1 MIKIIAFDLDETLYP
16 TDTRLME
23 AINERIKLYM
33 VQRLGFDPLEVDQI
47 RQRYY
52 AHYGTSL
59 RGLMVEYG
67 IDPDDFLHFV
77 HDVPLERYLSPNNQP
92 LRRVLSRI
100 PLEKVIFTN
109 ASREHALK
117 VLNYLGLA
125 EHFSRIVDIRDL
137 NFFCKPHPE
146 AYRLFLEIVGAK
158 GEECILV
165 DDTPRNLVAA
175 KAFGII
181 TVLVNGE
188 PQEGIDF
195 VIKDLVE
202 IERVVKE
209 ITATAD
215 QVRVLKIQ
223 EQSGPA
229 RKGGNRSE
237 EQNSGKVGG

>member
-1 MIKIIAFDLDETLYP
+1 MIKIIAFDLDETLYSP
-16 TDTRLME
+16 DTGLME

-33 VQRLGFDPLEVDQI
+33 VQKLGFDPAEVDQI
-47 RQRYY
+47 RQKYY
-52 AHYGTSL
+52 ACYGTSL

-67 IDPDDFLHFV
+67 IDPEDYLHFV
-77 HDVPLERYLSPNNQP
+77 HDVPLEHYLSQDNQS

-125 EHFSRIVDIRDL
+125 QYFSRIVDIRDL
-137 NFFCKPHPE
+137 NFICKPHPE

-181 TVLVNGE
+181 TILVSKR
-188 PQEGIDF
+188 PQEGVDF

-209 ITATAD
+209 ILATVD
-215 QVRVLKIQ
+215 
-223 EQSGPA
+223 
-229 RKGGNRSE
+229 
-237 EQNSGKVGG
+237 